1 MRALLLALLLFCGS
15 THADEVILHLGSY
28 HTNRTYEFGT
38 DTRSYNNENPG
49 LAYRRSDG
57 WAVGAYWNSY
67 KKTTVYIAKEM
78 MFTEHFGIEVGVG
91 TGYRIVS
98 NKVVMPIGAFVYKIP
113 LSEDWHADVL
123 MLPPI
128 GSQISGVAHVALA
141 KKF

>member
-1 MRALLLALLLFCGS
+1 MRALLLAVLVLCGS
-15 THADEVILHLGSY
+15 ARADEIIVHLGSY
-28 HTNRTYEFGT
+28 HSI
-38 DTRSYNNENPG
+38 RSYESVGGTQTYNNVNPG
-49 LAYRRSDG
+49 LGYRRSDG
-57 WAVGAYWNSY
+57 WALGVYWNSY
-67 KKTTVYIAKEM
+67 REPTVYLSKEL
-78 MFTEHFGIEVGVG
+78 MFTEHFGVEVGLG

-128 GSQISGVAHVALA
+128 GSQISGVAHVTLA